1 MHRVGRPPGK
11 QFVQS
16 RRRPAID
23 ELRENGGEP
32 VLGANAIEL
41 ARLNQ
46 RSQQCPILGALVA
59 TSEQGVFGIE
69 LDRPHRTLDG
79 IRIHFNAPVIKIE
92 RQDVPMTQRIA
103 QSLRRVALLRKVIK
117 LYLKPLLQGC
127 SQRPGMRLSARA
139 ALGIRSAAEGFLDRI
154 ELSDA
159 LESLTGNR
167 SGRR

>member
-23 ELRENGGEP
+23 ELREDVGEP

-46 RSQQCPILGALVA
+46 RSQQCPIFGAVVA
-59 TSEQGVFGIE
+59 TSKQGVFGIE
-69 LDRPHRTLDG
+69 LDRSHRTLDR

-92 RQDVPMTQRIA
+92 RQAVPMTQRIA
-103 QSLRRVALLRKVIK
+103 QSLRRVALVRKVIK
-117 LYLKPLLQGC
+117 LYLK
-127 SQRPGMRLSARA
+127 RKR
-139 ALGIRSAAEGFLDRI
+139 EFLR
-154 ELSDA
+154 
-159 LESLTGNR
+159 TFCF
-167 SGRR
+167 